1 MVNKDKF
8 QRMPTCLSVYVY
20 PLQKDLLQSIRKKK
34 QASPAVLKKQ
44 AASACRKNKRHPQ
57 YLRNRQHR
65 HAAKDPGEI
74 QKTKS
79 GKSRGGPKKHEIP
92 RRRN

>member
-1 MVNKDKF
+1 MSVSI
-8 QRMPTCLSVYVY
+8 CLSVAEGPFTVN
-20 PLQKDLLQSIRKKK
+20 SKKK

-44 AASACRKNKRHPQ
+44 VASVCRKNKRHPQ

-79 GKSRGGPKKHEIP
+79 GKSRGGSKKHEIP

>member
-1 MVNKDKF
+1 MSVSI
-8 QRMPTCLSVYVY
+8 CLSVAEGPFTVN
-20 PLQKDLLQSIRKKK
+20 SKK
-34 QASPAVLKKQ
+34 
-44 AASACRKNKRHPQ
+44 KNKRHPQ

-65 HAAKDPGEI
+65 HAAKDPNET

-92 RRRN
+92 WRRN